1 MLNREDW
8 ITIHDM
14 REKGCYLR
22 DIAARVGC
30 SERTVRRALKRGG
43 PPPRRRPGVRP
54 SKLDPFKP
62 LIDRLLS
69 EDVWNAEVIYAEIR
83 ARGYSGGQAPLH
95 EAGHPARNRGQCPD
109 HLCAADPV
117 VTVHV
122 HVRIAVRVTVDQERR

>member
-8 ITIHDM
+8 IMIHDM

-62 LIDRLLS
+62 MIDRLLS
-69 EDVWNAEVIYAEIR
+69 EDVWNADVIYAEIR
-83 ARGYSGGQAPLH
+83 ARRCRGGRSILQDYI
-95 EAGHPARNRGQCPD
+95 R
-109 HLCAADPV
+109 
-117 VTVHV
+117 TK
-122 HVRIAVRVTVDQERR
+122 RVLRKAKVDY